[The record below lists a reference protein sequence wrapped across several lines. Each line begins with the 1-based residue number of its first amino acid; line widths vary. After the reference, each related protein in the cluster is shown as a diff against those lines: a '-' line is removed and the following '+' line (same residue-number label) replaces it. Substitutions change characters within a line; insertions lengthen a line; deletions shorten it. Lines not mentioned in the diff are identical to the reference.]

1 MTCFSSTH
9 IFCYDSTNLLVFICV
24 SVEDVKK
31 KWQGLRD
38 TFRKEFNKAVDHKS
52 GEAGVDAGD
61 SSWPY
66 FDQMLFLKEVV
77 AQRKVH
83 GNVSPKKPL
92 YSQEMDVSLES
103 ASHSNPALSVS
114 QELSHSLEDNASAP
128 LENVSDVL
136 TASVSPTSIPQELFR
151 GQRGNASKPSPSQG
165 TSQLSKMLP
174 PATSTGTKRKK
185 QLDNNSEDPFVEI
198 ERQKIKLLSENAAL
212 RQNTD
217 YQFLLSLLPFLM
229 KIPNNR
235 KLAVRNKLQQVLID
249 EEDRATRTPQLS
261 PSSLTTPIPSPSSF
275 GYASPLYAP
284 QTNTYE
290 MPVENQLPEMDSVHG
305 YFSSFTERDKT
316 MS

>member
-1 MTCFSSTH
+1 MTVLICWCSF
-9 IFCYDSTNLLVFICV
+9 VFQWRML
-24 SVEDVKK
+24 KK